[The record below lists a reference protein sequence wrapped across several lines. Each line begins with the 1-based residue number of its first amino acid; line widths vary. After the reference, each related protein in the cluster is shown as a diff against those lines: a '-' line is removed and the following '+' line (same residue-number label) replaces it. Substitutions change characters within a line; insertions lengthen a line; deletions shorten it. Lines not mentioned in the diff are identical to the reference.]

1 MLGWNDTPF
10 PFGDD
15 QIQRLV
21 QVYRDLKRACALSV
35 WLRVVSDTTEG
46 QADAGDVK
54 AFPPLVWHIA
64 RTMVKVEEYRTKAKF
79 GTPDY
84 QLYRPVVAVKTSWK
98 FKTAEQCLMLALF
111 GAHRTYRMR
120 LQGARVR
127 GTIYLAD
134 FRELLRS
141 FLVEWS
147 GEPFPSFRH

>member
-98 FKTAEQCLMLALF
+98 VKTAEQCLMLALF
-111 GAHRTYRMR
+111 GDLKYGTHPT
-120 LQGARVR
+120 QRVGGIQSISDKPR
-127 GTIYLAD
+127 ILP
-134 FRELLRS
+134 LC
-141 FLVEWS
+141 
-147 GEPFPSFRH
+147 